1 MIKTKVF
8 IVDDHPM
15 VIEGLLSM
23 IRTEP
28 EIEYMGYA
36 TTAASCLGYF
46 VRGMADV
53 VLMDINLPDKSGMEL
68 CRELKT
74 RFQHLQILAIS
85 SYDQGSY
92 VKGMI
97 EHGASGYIFKNA
109 SKEELIEAI
118 SKVAS
123 GQPYL
128 SNGASF
134 AMREEKNRA
143 SSLPILTKR
152 EKEVLQLIADG
163 LTNPQIAEKL
173 FVSVST
179 IESHRKSLM
188 AKLNTGNTASLLKTS
203 IELGLL
209 KR

>member
-28 EIEYMGYA
+28 GIEYMGYA
-36 TTAASCLGYF
+36 TSAASCLGYF
-46 VRGMADV
+46 VQGMADV

-68 CRELKT
+68 CRELKV
-74 RFQHLQILAIS
+74 RFPYLQILAIS

-92 VKGMI
+92 VKDMM

-109 SKEELIEAI
+109 AKEELIEAI

-123 GQPYL
+123 GQQYL
-128 SNGASF
+128 SSGAGF
-134 AMREEKNRA
+134 AMREEKKRA
-143 SSLPILTKR
+143 SSLPVLTRR

-163 LTNPQIAEKL
+163 LTNPQMAERL

-188 AKLNTGNTASLLKTS
+188 AKLDTGNTASLLKTS
-203 IELGLL
+203 TELGLL

>member
-1 MIKTKVF
+1 MKTKVF

-15 VIEGLLSM
+15 VIEGLVSM

-28 EIEYMGYA
+28 TIEYVGYA
-36 TTAASCLGYF
+36 TSATSCLGYF
-46 VRGMADV
+46 VSGMADV

-68 CRELKT
+68 CRELKN

-85 SYDQGSY
+85 SYNQGSY
-92 VKGMI
+92 VKDMM

-109 SKEELIEAI
+109 AKEELIEAI
-118 SKVAS
+118 SKVGS
-123 GQPYL
+123 GQQYL
-128 SNGASF
+128 SSGASF
-134 AMREEKNRA
+134 AMREEKKRA

-163 LTNPQIAEKL
+163 FTNPQIAEKL

-179 IESHRKSLM
+179 IDSHRKSLM
-188 AKLNTGNTASLLKTS
+188 AKLSTNNTASLLKTS
-203 IELGLL
+203 IELGFL
-209 KR
+209 KK

>member
-1 MIKTKVF
+1 MMKTKVF

-15 VIEGLLSM
+15 VIEGLVSM

-28 EIEYMGYA
+28 TIEYVGYA
-36 TTAASCLGYF
+36 TSATSCLGYF
-46 VRGMADV
+46 VGGMADV

-68 CRELKT
+68 CRELKN

-85 SYDQGSY
+85 SYNQGSY
-92 VKGMI
+92 VKDMM

-109 SKEELIEAI
+109 AKEELIEAI

-123 GQPYL
+123 GQQYL

-134 AMREEKNRA
+134 AMREEKKRE
-143 SSLPILTKR
+143 SSLPVITKR

-163 LTNPQIAEKL
+163 LTNSQIAEKL

-179 IESHRKSLM
+179 IDSHRKSLM
-188 AKLNTGNTASLLKTS
+188 AKLNTNNTASLLKTS

-209 KR
+209 KK